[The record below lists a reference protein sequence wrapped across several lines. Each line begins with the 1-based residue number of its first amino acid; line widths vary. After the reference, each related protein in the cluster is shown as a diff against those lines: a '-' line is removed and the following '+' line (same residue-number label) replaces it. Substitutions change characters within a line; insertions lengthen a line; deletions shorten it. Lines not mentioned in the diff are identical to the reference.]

1 MNSPDPTITVF
12 GKASN
17 QEVARLVVTSSELDL
32 TLMDFLRAHG
42 IPVASSCYGEGV
54 CRKCVVFVQDKEHL
68 SCLLTVKIFL
78 AQHGAILSI
87 SYL

>member
-1 MNSPDPTITVF
+1 MNYPDLTITVF

-17 QEVARLVVTSSELDL
+17 KQVAKLIVTDSELDL
-32 TLMDFLRAHG
+32 TLMDFLRARG

-54 CRKCVVFVQDKEHL
+54 CRKCVVFIHDKEHL

-78 AQHGAILSI
+78 AQYGAILSI